1 MAILFERNREG
12 ALVSVKDGSLDFKE
26 QRILVCLPGDYV
38 SSFPTSFLDSVDRDS
53 YRQEVGVD
61 IDDKEKEFKKA
72 ANGMLKMSERMLG
85 GKSRLRQTDRI
96 VMAAYPFDFS
106 VGPRTSNA
114 VARDKYNYKD
124 PENYFSDYAK
134 NFVENDL
141 VKLIGVRLKVKFGKG
156 QPQVVGYKL
165 QDDKHLPVEELS
177 ENMSRL
183 TFMGFS
189 HGAVFAGEICNCLKK
204 IMREVGYEE
213 NAIKQSL
220 KHVNVMAIASVA
232 QTAKPETNYF
242 TMVHFQAENDFRV
255 KNILPDIKFSDAK
268 KTKPY
273 LLKPADNCLR
283 VIGKNQNI
291 FDYFG
296 YEEKENVF
304 KHENELEERLADAH
318 KKGYKDVTEADITQE
333 FHTLRAYGSIKKN
346 SLNTVEIMTQNCLRN
361 MFYRDVDINSIEQ
374 NLIRERARSPE
385 MPEQY
390 KNASLDQIDDVIKED
405 LAQHRNINES
415 YVVQLMRSAY
425 NEHIKDIVAEF
436 RGEGIFKGK

>member
-1 MAILFERNREG
+1 
-12 ALVSVKDGSLDFKE
+12 
-26 QRILVCLPGDYV
+26 
-38 SSFPTSFLDSVDRDS
+38 
-53 YRQEVGVD
+53 
-61 IDDKEKEFKKA
+61 
-72 ANGMLKMSERMLG
+72 
-85 GKSRLRQTDRI
+85 
-96 VMAAYPFDFS
+96 
-106 VGPRTSNA
+106 
-114 VARDKYNYKD
+114 
-124 PENYFSDYAK
+124 
-134 NFVENDL
+134 
-141 VKLIGVRLKVKFGKG
+141 
-156 QPQVVGYKL
+156 
-165 QDDKHLPVEELS
+165 
-177 ENMSRL
+177 
-183 TFMGFS
+183 
-189 HGAVFAGEICNCLKK
+189 
-204 IMREVGYEE
+204 MREVGYEE

-242 TMVHFQAENDFRV
+242 TMVHFQAENDYRV

-425 NEHIKDIVAEF
+425 NDHIKDIVAEF